1 MELSLLLYI
10 LPPVLGIILVL
21 LTRKPILSLTI
32 AAISGLFIL
41 YGFTLNLF
49 SQSFNIIVKIL
60 SDPWNVKLILGL
72 LILGGFIGVVEKVIQ
87 NKDIKLT
94 KFFHSKKRVLMI
106 GWISGLFLFID
117 DYFNIL
123 LNGVFLNS
131 LTKKHK
137 ISKAKL
143 AFIIHSLG
151 VSACVLIPFST
162 WTIYI
167 ISIIK
172 NLNLTQSS
180 FSIYLNSIPYN
191 FYAISLVLIT
201 MAVILY
207 EINILKMKQE
217 EQTSIVEK
225 SVKSKETT
233 TIKELLFPAVFLIA
247 SSLVFILVNL
257 IYLFTKQGISSLS
270 EVLSSLNFA
279 NILLASAVTGT
290 LFVSFYY
297 YKRNIRINSMKNS
310 FLFGTKQMFSAILI
324 LFLAWLLGE
333 ITFRLGTANI
343 IIDLSKDIITPSFMI
358 LISFI
363 LAAVMAFMTS
373 SWATFA
379 IVIPILLPLGIGYGI
394 NPSLV
399 LAAVVSGGVFGDH
412 NSPVSST
419 SILTK
424 AVSKVDINDHFH
436 TQLPYSAI
444 AFVISGYLFFLMG
457 VIK

>member
-162 WTIYI
+162 WTVYI
-167 ISIIK
+167 VSIIK
-172 NLNLTQSS
+172 NMGIENGYGIFLD
-180 FSIYLNSIPYN
+180 SIPYD
-191 FYAISLVLIT
+191 FYAISLIFIT
-201 MAVILY
+201 LAVILY
-207 EINILKMKQE
+207 EINILGMKKE
-217 EQTSIVEK
+217 EQEYKIEYST
-225 SVKSKETT
+225 KSKSND
-233 TIKELLFPAVFLIA
+233 ISLKQLLFPAVLLVAISMLFLILNIIWIMTNKA
-247 SSLVFILVNL
+247 SNISDIISQVD
-257 IYLFTKQGISSLS
+257 FT
-270 EVLSSLNFA
+270 
-279 NILLASAVTGT
+279 NILLLSGFIGCSIVG
-290 LFVSFYY
+290 LYY
-297 YKRNIRINSMKNS
+297 YKK
-310 FLFGTKQMFSAILI
+310 
-324 LFLAWLLGE
+324 
-333 ITFRLGTANI
+333 
-343 IIDLSKDIITPSFMI
+343 
-358 LISFI
+358 
-363 LAAVMAFMTS
+363 
-373 SWATFA
+373 
-379 IVIPILLPLGIGYGI
+379 
-394 NPSLV
+394 
-399 LAAVVSGGVFGDH
+399 
-412 NSPVSST
+412 
-419 SILTK
+419 
-424 AVSKVDINDHFH
+424 
-436 TQLPYSAI
+436 
-444 AFVISGYLFFLMG
+444 
-457 VIK
+457 